1 MYSRKYIRS
10 ALPEAVRREY
20 YPSAPLSGKSGR
32 EPSPPPDYTGTVFA
46 DPDALRQRNRQDFPE
61 AVIPPREEEPADEQ
75 ATQSALP
82 LLSEDAPMPLSTDEP
97 LQTEP
102 APVLIHE
109 APPPE
114 AEPSEE
120 ILTDPPSEQASPP
133 PSGEPLLSLD
143 LLRSLTLEDVMLYW
157 MLLMLLTCSQED
169 QIYLLLGLL
178 LLNR

>member
-1 MYSRKYIRS
+1 MYSRKYIRA
-10 ALPEAVRREY
+10 ALPEAARREY
-20 YPSAPLSGKSGR
+20 YSSAPLSGKGGR

-75 ATQSALP
+75 ESQSALP
-82 LLSEDAPMPLSTDEP
+82 LFSEEAPMPLSTEEP
-97 LQTEP
+97 PLSEP
-102 APVLIHE
+102 APIPASE
-109 APPPE
+109 APP
-114 AEPSEE
+114 EE
-120 ILTDPPSEQASPP
+120 ESLADLPSEQVSPP

-143 LLRSLTLEDVMLYW
+143 LLRSLTLEDLMLYW

-169 QIYLLLGLL
+169 QVYLLLGLL